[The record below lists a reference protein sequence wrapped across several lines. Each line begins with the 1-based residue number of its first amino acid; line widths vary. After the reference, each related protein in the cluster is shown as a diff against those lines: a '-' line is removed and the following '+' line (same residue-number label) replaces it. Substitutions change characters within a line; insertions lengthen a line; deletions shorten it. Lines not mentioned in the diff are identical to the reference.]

1 MTPPAHSALHPST
14 LPADH
19 TSGNRW
25 TPPDRPAPPP
35 FVASGDEDTGLD
47 LLELW
52 RSVSKRKWSI
62 LGLVL
67 VVGLLAV
74 AVVLGMA
81 PVYRA
86 STVVMFD
93 TSKSQVVSI
102 EDVYAGAAGNREFLA
117 TQLEIVRSREVALK
131 TVQALKLWD
140 HPEFDPRLPRTG
152 PWQDATGWVRETL
165 GMVEPVQEI
174 SWTPERLASAVVG
187 SFQGRV
193 GVELLR
199 NSLIANVS
207 FEANDPELAARAAN
221 AVAKVFIENDLNA
234 RYEMTRQATN
244 WLQER
249 VTDLKDKVLVSERAL
264 QSYRERSGII
274 SAQGA
279 AQSGSSSQ
287 LEGLTSRL
295 IDARLRRT
303 DAETSFNQVRNA
315 AKGADLSEIPA
326 VLRAPGVAEAKRNL
340 QDAERKFAEV
350 AQRYGFEHPRH
361 VAAKAELE
369 ASKSSLR
376 AQLDT
381 TVASIRREFEAAQ
394 SVEREIE
401 RTLGQARSSV
411 VTLNRAEF
419 ELGVLQREVES
430 NREMYN
436 MFMTRAKETTSTID
450 LQSPIARVVDPALTP
465 GAPIKPNKGRIVMI
479 AMLLALLAGVGASL
493 LIDQLDKTL
502 KTADDVERKLGVPL
516 LTVLPLLSKAD
527 GRRAASSQM
536 FTGQPNSVFSEAVR
550 TARSGVL
557 LSALDAPHRM
567 LLITSSL
574 PGEGK
579 STFAINLALSHA
591 QNQKTLL
598 IDADMRRPTVARSLD
613 LAPGAAGLS
622 GFVASNRP
630 WAECV
635 QTVPGT
641 SLQVMPSGPLPPN
654 PLELI
659 SSKRFRER
667 MAELA
672 QHFDIIIFDS
682 PPVDLVSDALML
694 SSMASGVIYVA
705 KAMETAAPVVAKG
718 LERVR
723 RADGPVLGLVLN
735 HFDFRRASKYYG
747 DYSGYGKY
755 GYGKKGY
762 GSAYGEGYTSKAA

>member
-1 MTPPAHSALHPST
+1 LAPSPDPAA
-14 LPADH
+14 ADAPQ
-19 TSGNRW
+19 GNRW
-25 TPPDRPAPPP
+25 ALSGRSATPAFAAAAAND
-35 FVASGDEDTGLD
+35 SDEID

-67 VVGLLAV
+67 VVGLLSL
-74 AVVLGMA
+74 AVVLSMA

-86 STVVMFD
+86 NTVMMFD
-93 TSKSQVVSI
+93 TGKSQVVSI

-117 TQLEIVRSREVALK
+117 TQLEIVGSREVALK

-140 HPEFDPRLPRTG
+140 HPEFDPRLPQTG
-152 PWQDATGWVRETL
+152 PWQDTLGWLRQTL
-165 GMVEPVQEI
+165 GMVEPEVAIE
-174 SWTPERLASAVVG
+174 WTPELLASAVVVP
-187 SFQGRV
+187 FQSRV
-193 GVELLR
+193 EVELLR

-207 FEANDPELAARAAN
+207 FEANDPDLAARAAN
-221 AVAKVFIENDLNA
+221 AVSRVFIENDLNA

-264 QSYRERSGII
+264 QSFRERSGII

-279 AQSGSSSQ
+279 AQSGSSGQ

-303 DAETSFNQVRNA
+303 DAETAYNQVRNA
-315 AKGADLSEIPA
+315 ARGADLSEIPA
-326 VLRAPGVAEAKRNL
+326 VLRAPGVAEAKRNV

-361 VAAKAELE
+361 VAAKAEVE
-369 ASKSSLR
+369 ASRSSLKS
-376 AQLDT
+376 QLDT
-381 TVASIRREFEAAQ
+381 TVASIKREFEAAQ

-411 VTLNRAEF
+411 QTLNRAEF

-436 MFMTRAKETTSTID
+436 MFMTRAKETTSTSD
-450 LQSPIARVVDPALTP
+450 LQSPIARVVDPALVP
-465 GAPIKPNKGRIVMI
+465 SAPVKPRKGVIVGV

-516 LTVLPLLSKAD
+516 LTTLPLLGKAD
-527 GRRAASSQM
+527 ARRAASSRM
-536 FTGQPNSVFSEAVR
+536 FSEQPNSVFSEAVR

-557 LSALDAPHRM
+557 LSALDSPHRM
-567 LLITSSL
+567 LVVTSSL

-598 IDADMRRPTVARSLD
+598 IDADMRRPSVARSLD
-613 LAPGAAGLS
+613 LPPGTPGLS
-622 GFVASNRP
+622 NFVAGSKP

-635 QTVPGT
+635 QQ
-641 SLQVMPSGPLPPN
+641 LQGSDLSVMPSGPLPPN
-654 PLELI
+654 PLEMI

-672 QHFDIIIFDS
+672 QQFDIIIIDS
-682 PPVDLVSDALML
+682 PPVELVSDALML
-694 SSMASGVIYVA
+694 ASMASGVVYVT
-705 KAMETAAPVVAKG
+705 KAMSTATPMVSKG

-723 RADGPVLGLVLN
+723 RADGQVLGLVLN
-735 HFDFRRASKYYG
+735 HFDFKRASKYYG

-762 GSAYGEGYTSKAA
+762 GSAYGEGYTSKAT